1 MAIQVERAAKQEATA
16 VARSAKLDDVVA
28 ALQSGAE
35 VHARPLDA
43 EAFAR
48 IIRTKGPEAITSA
61 EIVRIIAAV
70 RQQIP
75 TANLPNVSNVVAQIT
90 EKIAK
95 SQSLS
100 ILRIASG

>member
-1 MAIQVERAAKQEATA
+1 MSSSAEYRAMAIQVERAAKQEATA

-28 ALQSGAE
+28 ALWSGAE
-35 VHARPLDA
+35 VYARPLDA

-48 IIRTKGPEAITSA
+48 IIRTKGPEAITGA

-95 SQSLS
+95 S
-100 ILRIASG
+100 